1 MFQNATCV
9 DLVSTDQTTKKGL
22 NHRAAKL
29 MEVVSFFF
37 CARLISFVQS
47 WQHGGIPRNSEPP
60 SMAPLLRVALLCH
73 LFVSAAGADRIATNV
88 ACLPNEPG
96 QVFMILAGASATQ
109 RS

>member
-1 MFQNATCV
+1 MSEANPDTNEATFIF
-9 DLVSTDQTTKKGL
+9 T
-22 NHRAAKL
+22 L
-29 MEVVSFFF
+29 MNRVGRV
-37 CARLISFVQS
+37 
-47 WQHGGIPRNSEPP
+47 
-60 SMAPLLRVALLCH
+60 PLLRLALLCH